1 MIPPIYLEPICVLLD
16 VAQIWVVRVKMS
28 SSEQRADWRVMA
40 GCHDTRAR
48 VIIFRKYWQA
58 WVQVSVQIPRS
69 QIQGKGTFGLWAV
82 TKILGSGPVC
92 NPVNET
98 SPKSPGLV
106 PIGYDESRYNI
117 QTERVTGDIV
127 ILARGLKLDHGVLF
141 GNKNYFQNGYF
152 WVQKGSE
159 ILII

>member
-1 MIPPIYLEPICVLLD
+1 
-16 VAQIWVVRVKMS
+16 
-28 SSEQRADWRVMA
+28 MA

-48 VIIFRKYWQA
+48 KILTSLSPSLGPKPKH
-58 WVQVSVQIPRS
+58 QIPRS

-152 WVQKGSE
+152 
-159 ILII
+159 